1 MKRLILLL
9 ILFSLSCQLSGLSP
23 TAFPKADPTQS
34 SPTPALIQPAARSSP
49 TSVIVAPTPTPTFTP
64 SPTISPY
71 EQYTIDSLRGR
82 TYGGGNIEIV
92 ETMEEND
99 LFTRYRIRYPSDGLN
114 IYGFANIPKGDG
126 PFPVII
132 GIHGFVTATD
142 YQTLDYTAPA
152 LDTIT
157 QYGYIVFHPDLRGYL
172 PSDSGDNLFR
182 VGMSIDV
189 LNLIAL
195 IKSKSGPSELFAK
208 AVPENIGLWGHSMGG
223 DIVLRVLTLSPDVK
237 AAVLYS
243 SLSGDEIKNA
253 QLLFNA
259 SADPTFQ
266 QELAITPA
274 IAERISPMYY
284 YQDISAPIQLHHG
297 IADQA
302 VPVTVAEET
311 CKLASDAGVDIE
323 CIYYPEEGHTFRRRV
338 ADQFN
343 GAMTYFFKTHLAP

>member
-1 MKRLILLL
+1 MKHLILLL
-9 ILFSLSCQLSGLSP
+9 ILVTSACQMRELSATQVPTIKPTNVSSTAAPIPATLPALAVTPQAPSP
-23 TAFPKADPTQS
+23 TA
-34 SPTPALIQPAARSSP
+34 
-49 TSVIVAPTPTPTFTP
+49 VI
-64 SPTISPY
+64 Y
-71 EQYTIDSLRGR
+71 EQYTIDSLRER

-92 ETMEEND
+92 ETMEDND

-114 IYGFANIPKGDG
+114 IYGFVNVPKVDG

-132 GIHGFVTATD
+132 GLHGFVTAAV
-142 YQTLDYTAPA
+142 YQTLDYTTPA

-157 QYGYIVFHPDLRGYL
+157 QYGYIVFHPDLRGYP

-195 IKSKSGPSELFAK
+195 IKSESGPSELFAK
-208 AVPENIGLWGHSMGG
+208 AMPENIGLWGHSMGG
-223 DIVLRVLTLSPDVK
+223 GIVLRVLTVSSDVK

-259 SADPTFQ
+259 SADPAFQ
-266 QELAITPA
+266 QELTVAPA
-274 IAERISPMYY
+274 IVEQISPMYY
-284 YQDISAPIQLHHG
+284 YKDISAPIQLHHG
-297 IADQA
+297 TADQA

-311 CKLASDAGVDIE
+311 CKLATDAGIDIE
-323 CIYYPEEGHTFRRRV
+323 CIYYPEEDHTFRRRV
-338 ADQFN
+338 ADQFY
-343 GAMTYFFKTHLAP
+343 GAMLYFFKTYLSP

>member
-9 ILFSLSCQLSGLSP
+9 ILFALSCQLSGLSP

-34 SPTPALIQPAARSSP
+34 SPTPALIQPATRSSP
-49 TSVIVAPTPTPTFTP
+49 TSVSAAPTPTFTP

-92 ETMEEND
+92 ETLEDND
-99 LFTRYRIRYPSDGLN
+99 LFTRYRIRYPSDGLI
-114 IYGFANIPKGDG
+114 IYGFANVPKGDG

-132 GIHGFVTATD
+132 GIHGFVSTTD
-142 YQTLDYTAPA
+142 YQTLDYTTPA

-157 QYGYIVFHPDLRGYL
+157 QYGYIVFHPDLRGYP

-182 VGMSIDV
+182 VGMSIDG

-195 IKSKSGPSELFAK
+195 IKSASGPSELFAK
-208 AVPENIGLWGHSMGG
+208 AATENIGLWGHSMGG
-223 DIVLRVLTLSPDVK
+223 DIVLRALTVSSDVK

-259 SADPTFQ
+259 SADPIFQ
-266 QELAITPA
+266 QELGVAPA
-274 IAERISPMYY
+274 IVERISPMYY
-284 YQDISAPIQLHHG
+284 YKDISAPIQLFHG
-297 IADQA
+297 TADQA

-311 CKLASDAGVDIE
+311 CKLATDAGVNIE

-338 ADQFN
+338 TDQFN
-343 GAMTYFFKTHLAP
+343 GAMTYFLKTYLSP